1 MVLIIAAAVG
11 VWQYKKR
18 MEERRKSEVEE
29 KAVWYV
35 HRTYTVE
42 RAERAEAERDGAGVG
57 LPRGWVDDEVRGE
70 GPVLGEGGGE
80 PVLGVNAGQKGKA
93 RWTLTMP
100 VVPRLGTGR
109 RGRGGRGW
117 MGELERWGGWVQS

>member
-18 MEERRKSEVEE
+18 REERRKSEVEE

-42 RAERAEAERDGAGVG
+42 RVERAEAGRERVGKNLGEGV
-57 LPRGWVDDEVRGE
+57 PRGWVDERGGE
-70 GPVLGEGGGE
+70 GPVPGEGGGE

-100 VVPRLGTGR
+100 VMPRLGTGR
-109 RGRGGRGW
+109 RGEGW
-117 MGELERWGGWVQS
+117 KGLDG